1 MYCNYQSDCQYRIQD
16 IQSPFT
22 ASYEFKPFPEP
33 EQNLNLE
40 KFEDEN
46 GNIDELMEQK
56 LEIIEKRPVK
66 GKGKKKVKPK
76 RLPGER
82 LMKKLHNQ
90 SQMEQSLM
98 RVVKNIIK

>member
-1 MYCNYQSDCQYRIQD
+1 
-16 IQSPFT
+16 
-22 ASYEFKPFPEP
+22 
-33 EQNLNLE
+33 
-40 KFEDEN
+40 
-46 GNIDELMEQK
+46 MEQK

-90 SQMEQSLM
+90 SQMEQSLL
-98 RVVKNIIK
+98 RVVKNIIR